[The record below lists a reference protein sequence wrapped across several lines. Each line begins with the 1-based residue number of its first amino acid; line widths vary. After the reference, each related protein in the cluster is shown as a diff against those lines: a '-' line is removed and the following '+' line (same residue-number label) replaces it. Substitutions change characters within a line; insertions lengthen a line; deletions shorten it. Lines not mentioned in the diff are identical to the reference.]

1 MRALIR
7 TRRVALPLAALALAG
22 TGIAAYGAVADEAPQ
37 YRTVAASVGDV
48 DQVLSLAGVI
58 ESSGRSDL
66 AFGANGT
73 VARVPVA
80 QGDPVDKGDV
90 IAVLDRAALRAAVDR
105 AKSDL
110 AKAKAQ
116 LAEDRDAQASAVS
129 TAATSTTDTPSAPTP
144 AARPSADPTKDTG
157 PGNPGNAAL
166 LARLAAQQ
174 DAVIAAQKAASA
186 ALATGAEA
194 LTTQQQVCA
203 ASDTPAEPTGTP
215 TGTPT
220 EDASDD
226 ASEDP
231 GTSSGVSDGC
241 QAALAAVQSAQA
253 AAASAQAALQTAL
266 ETLGA
271 TLTTALGTVEEPD
284 QDGAD
289 DSADDSGDDSADDKA
304 DTGAAAPG
312 AGDTTGSPDGQA
324 ARTVTAATLAQ
335 DQASIDRSAADLA
348 SAQASLR
355 AAVVRAPADGTVV
368 SLAVAPGGSVSSG
381 DTVAILVAPGLTT
394 VSLEVTATQAA
405 QLKAGAEVDVTP
417 AGASAALKGSITR
430 VENVPASSDSGED
443 PTYSVEVTLDERDLS
458 LPDGIPAAVAVVV
471 GSAADV
477 VTVPASAVVDGAV
490 TVLDAGQA
498 RRARV
503 TTGIVGSTEVEIVDG
518 LDAGE
523 EVVLA
528 DLGADL
534 PSADNEDQDGDRI
547 EFGGPGGFSGGG
559 PPRGVVPGR

>member
-7 TRRVALPLAALALAG
+7 ARRVALPLAALALAG

-129 TAATSTTDTPSAPTP
+129 TAATSTTDTSSVPTP
-144 AARPSADPTKDTG
+144 AARSSAEPTKDTG
-157 PGNPGNAAL
+157 SGSPGNAAL

-174 DAVIAAQKAASA
+174 DAVIAAQKSASA

-194 LTTQQQVCA
+194 LTTQQQACA
-203 ASDTPAEPTGTP
+203 ASDTPAEP

-231 GTSSGVSDGC
+231 GTSSGVSDEC
-241 QAALAAVQSAQA
+241 QASLAAVQSAQA
-253 AAASAQAALQTAL
+253 ATASAQAVLQTAL

-271 TLTTALGTVEEPD
+271 TLTAALGTVEEPD

-289 DSADDSGDDSADDKA
+289 DTADDSGDDSGDDKA

-355 AAVVRAPADGTVV
+355 AAVVRAPADGTVL

-417 AGASAALKGSITR
+417 AGASASLKGSISR

-458 LPDGIPAAVAVVV
+458 LPDGIRAAVAVVV
-471 GSAADV
+471 GSADDV

-498 RRARV
+498 RRTRV

-534 PSADNEDQDGDRI
+534 PSADNEDQGGDRI